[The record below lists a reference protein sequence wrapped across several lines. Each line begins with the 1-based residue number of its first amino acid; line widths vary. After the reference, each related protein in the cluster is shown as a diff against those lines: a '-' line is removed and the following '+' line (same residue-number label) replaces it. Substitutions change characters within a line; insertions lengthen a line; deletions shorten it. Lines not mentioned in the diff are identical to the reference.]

1 MGYNIKMPWF
11 ETWLAVSLNLYTRA
25 CEKFSPSCPASTSAA
40 DLSVKILS
48 PARSPRSVYPVVWSA
63 NRTAVP
69 TRTADDYSNIRLGLT
84 TQESV
89 VYSVSKPDSYGTL
102 AERPHRGAQNFYVLG
117 SVEKAFHCFTRRSTT
132 DWTPTRNRWPG
143 RNCFTQDIPLQRTLT
158 ASNVRGQFIVTIQ
171 SYIVQPVSTVQF
183 IYFHPFILFLVKP
196 SPCCFFLV
204 FSYLN
209 WLFPC

>member
-25 CEKFSPSCPASTSAA
+25 CKKFSPSCPSSTSAA

-69 TRTADDYSNIRLGLT
+69 TRTADDYSNIRLGFN

-102 AERPHRGAQNFYVLG
+102 AERPHRFAQNFYVLG
-117 SVEKAFHCFTRRSTT
+117 SVEKAFVAS
-132 DWTPTRNRWPG
+132 PVAA
-143 RNCFTQDIPLQRTLT
+143 LRTGLLREIVGLDRT
-158 ASNVRGQFIVTIQ
+158 ASSKTSPYRGH
-171 SYIVQPVSTVQF
+171 SLPAMLEGS
-183 IYFHPFILFLVKP
+183 LL
-196 SPCCFFLV
+196 
-204 FSYLN
+204 
-209 WLFPC
+209 